1 MSNIIAVS
9 GCGSDLR
16 CEGGCR
22 LNLRVLR
29 FAEAHGQI
37 RRRMPC
43 QGSRV
48 LAKKTEDYR
57 HPAEYYTDPENSIGY
72 LARVVFRSFS
82 RLLERRTLTHDV
94 SAGQWRFLRQLWRED
109 GITQRELSE
118 RVGMRE
124 PTTVVALKGLEKAGL
139 ITRKKTDDDRRKTFI
154 HLTPH
159 AKRLELILA
168 PMNAEIH
175 EIATSG
181 MTDAEVETL
190 QNLMRRV
197 LANLGDETRKLAVL
211 SDINA

>member
-1 MSNIIAVS
+1 MSSTLGRTVAPYGYED
-9 GCGSDLR
+9 GCPV
-16 CEGGCR
+16 
-22 LNLRVLR
+22 NLRVLR
-29 FAEAHGQI
+29 FWPALAGI
-37 RRRMPC
+37 RRAGHAT
-43 QGSRV
+43 GSSN
-48 LAKKTEDYR
+48 LAKNKQAYR

-82 RLLERRTLTHDV
+82 RLLERRTLTQEV

-159 AKRLELILA
+159 AKKLELILA

-181 MTDAEVETL
+181 MTDEEVEML
-190 QNLMRRV
+190 QALLRRV
-197 LANLGDETRKLAVL
+197 MDNLAEETRKLAVL
-211 SDINA
+211 SEIKA

>member
-1 MSNIIAVS
+1 MAT
-9 GCGSDLR
+9 
-16 CEGGCR
+16 
-22 LNLRVLR
+22 
-29 FAEAHGQI
+29 
-37 RRRMPC
+37 
-43 QGSRV
+43 
-48 LAKKTEDYR
+48 KKQHTR

-139 ITRKKTDDDRRKTFI
+139 ITRKKTEDDRRKTFI
-154 HLTPH
+154 FLTPH
-159 AKRLELILA
+159 AKALELVLA

-175 EIATSG
+175 EIATNG
-181 MTDAEVETL
+181 MTDEEVEVL
-190 QNLMRRV
+190 QRLLRRCIDNLS
-197 LANLGDETRKLAVL
+197 DETRKLSVL
-211 SDINA
+211 SDVKA

>member
-1 MSNIIAVS
+1 MLSRGWRVAVRRR
-9 GCGSDLR
+9 GN
-16 CEGGCR
+16 EGGCPT
-22 LNLRVLR
+22 NLRVLR
-29 FAEAHGQI
+29 FAAARVRA
-37 RRRMPC
+37 RRRGTL

-48 LAKKTEDYR
+48 LAKKTQDYR

-139 ITRKKTDDDRRKTFI
+139 ITRKKTADDRRKTFI

-159 AKRLELILA
+159 AKKLELILA

-175 EIATSG
+175 EIATKG
-181 MTDAEVETL
+181 MTDDEVEVL
-190 QNLMRRV
+190 QGLMRRV
-197 LANLGDETRKLAVL
+197 IDNLADETRKLAVL
-211 SDINA
+211 SDIKA